1 MNVFIFCFGIYKF
14 IFELVYYDKVNI
26 MYFFLFNC
34 LLKNKIKIFFYVN
47 FINKCILFKELLY
60 LYCFIKFVEIF
71 LLCNY

>member
-47 FINKCILFKELLY
+47 FINICI
-60 LYCFIKFVEIF
+60 
-71 LLCNY
+71 